1 MKGSNF
7 YNLARSVLRI
17 LFKYI
22 WKMRIIGV
30 ENIPANGPFIIVAN
44 HSSLLDGFVAVAAFE
59 YTLTFFSAA
68 YLFDIPVVG
77 FVLKKI
83 RAIPV
88 STSRKTVSSRRT
100 VKDALDVLK
109 NNGILMIFPEGG
121 LSKTDEIATIKSGAS
136 FLSVKAKV
144 PVLPININGTKNI
157 LPKGSIIPRTGGIII
172 NVGRIIYPLDD
183 IESMT
188 FSIVDS
194 LNKLMIGDVK

>member
-1 MKGSNF
+1 P
-7 YNLARSVLRI
+7 L
-17 LFKYI
+17 
-22 WKMRIIGV
+22 
-30 ENIPANGPFIIVAN
+30 IIVAN
-44 HSSLLDGFVAVAAFE
+44 HSSMLDGLVAVAAFN
-59 YTLTFFSAA
+59 YRLTFFSAA

-172 NVGRIIYPLDD
+172 NVGHIIYPVDD